1 MPFVAKISIS
11 PSCRPTWAKVL
22 NSCAETETVQF
33 TEKDIQ
39 QLAARGITA
48 NQAAEQVTQL
58 RKGFPGIRLTGPALV
73 GDGIVAL
80 SESRADEYMES
91 FNEAATHL
99 NLLKFVPASGAATRM
114 FKALFEGG
122 DGQSAE
128 RKEVRENIREF
139 AFYPAL
145 KQVAEKQGIG
155 EGQLASLPS
164 QKLFNLMLEPD
175 GMGFGQ
181 LPKGMIPFHRY
192 GNTARTAFEEH
203 LHEGLHHSC
212 GVDDKVRIHFT
223 VQQDFL
229 ADIQAKL
236 QSEADAISSK
246 TSKQFELSFSV
257 QSSATD
263 TLAIDANGEPV
274 RNPDG
279 SLLFRPGGHGA
290 LIHNLNALSA
300 ELIFVKNIDNVVSD
314 RHKYQGIRYKMV
326 LAGLAL
332 DLHRRIVKYQRAIAL
347 GRTPVELC
355 REIQHFLQEYFFLET
370 PEGMCNRGSRREFV
384 AWVHPILNRPL
395 RVCGMVR
402 NEGEPGGGPFWVH
415 DEHTGRSLQIVEKSQ
430 INTTDATQR
439 DMLEAATH
447 FNPVDLVCMTRDYTG
462 KAYNL
467 LQFVDPQTG
476 FVSEKSHQ
484 GQTIRALELP
494 GLWNGAM
501 ANWNTVFVEV
511 PASTFSPVKTV
522 NDLLR
527 PLHG

>member
-1 MPFVAKISIS
+1 M
-11 PSCRPTWAKVL
+11 L
-22 NSCAETETVQF
+22 NSCAETEAVQF

-39 QLAARGITA
+39 QLAGRGITA
-48 NQAAEQVTQL
+48 IQAAEQIEQL
-58 RKGFPGIRLTGPALV
+58 RKGFPGIQLTSPAII
-73 GDGIVAL
+73 GDGILAMT
-80 SESRADEYMES
+80 ESRADEYMES
-91 FNEAATHL
+91 FNKAAPDL

-122 DGQSAE
+122 DAQSAD
-128 RKEVRENIREF
+128 RKEVRERLSEF
-139 AFYPAL
+139 AFYRPL
-145 KQVAEKQGIG
+145 VELAEKQGIA
-155 EGQLASLPS
+155 EDQLASIPG
-164 QKLFNLMLEPD
+164 QQLFNLILQPA
-175 GMGFGQ
+175 GLGFGM

-192 GNTARTAFEEH
+192 ENKTRTAFEEH

-212 GVDDKVRIHFT
+212 GADNKVRIHFT

-229 ADIQAKL
+229 ADIMAFLQLQAN
-236 QSEADAISSK
+236 AISSK
-246 TSKQFELSFSV
+246 TDKQFELSFSV
-257 QSSATD
+257 QSPATD
-263 TLAIDANGEPV
+263 TLAIDANGAPV
-274 RNPDG
+274 RNADG

-290 LIHNLNALSA
+290 LIHNLNGLSA

-314 RHKYQGIRYKMV
+314 RHKYQGIRHKMV

-332 DLHRRIVKYQRAIAL
+332 ELHRRISKYQRAIAM
-347 GRTPVELC
+347 GRTPLELC
-355 REIQHFLQEYFFLET
+355 REIQHFLLEHFFLET
-370 PEGMCNRGSRREFV
+370 PKNLLDRSARRDFIT
-384 AWVHPILNRPL
+384 WVSPVLNRPL

-402 NEGEPGGGPFWVH
+402 NEGEPGGGPFWVY
-415 DEHTGRSLQIVEKSQ
+415 DKHTGRSLQIVEKSQ
-430 INTTDATQR
+430 INTSDPAQKAIL
-439 DMLEAATH
+439 DAATH

-467 LQFVDPQTG
+467 LRFVDPQTG

-484 GQTIRALELP
+484 GHIIRALELP